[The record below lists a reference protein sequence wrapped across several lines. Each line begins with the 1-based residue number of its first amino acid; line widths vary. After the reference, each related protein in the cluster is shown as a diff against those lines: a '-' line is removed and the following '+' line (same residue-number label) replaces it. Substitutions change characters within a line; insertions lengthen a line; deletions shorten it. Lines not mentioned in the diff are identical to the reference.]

1 MVTGIL
7 IVLHGLVI
15 ILRALPGI
23 EFGDNKALK
32 YLTEDNGVAEVSFK
46 EYLGNISDT
55 SVIKNCDHSKT
66 FHRWFS

>member
-1 MVTGIL
+1 MVTSIL

-15 ILRALPGI
+15 ILRAVPGI

-46 EYLGNISDT
+46 EDLENI
-55 SVIKNCDHSKT
+55 CDLN
-66 FHRWFS
+66 HRH

>member
-1 MVTGIL
+1 MVTSIL

-46 EYLGNISDT
+46 ENLGNILKLLFFLL
-55 SVIKNCDHSKT
+55 VIIRRLFIVFT
-66 FHRWFS
+66 

>member
-46 EYLGNISDT
+46 ENLGNILKLLFFLL
-55 SVIKNCDHSKT
+55 VIIRRLFIVFT
-66 FHRWFS
+66 

>member
-1 MVTGIL
+1 MVTSIL

-46 EYLGNISDT
+46 ENLGNIL
-55 SVIKNCDHSKT
+55 KLL
-66 FHRWFS
+66 FF